1 MNNRKPAPSGALLPQ
16 QDGLPPSVIAS
27 AIRNTP
33 PAAWHKNDSEKDS
46 SMPPQDTSTL
56 EFRREQAS
64 IVKTI
69 GQRLKSSR
77 ELSNLS
83 LSEAA
88 RRLGYSNPSK
98 LSKVENATDTNS
110 VPLWLIRDA
119 AQLYDVSTEFLFGLS
134 DDFECGAHRGM
145 TPYLLDQWER
155 MRNRDLRALITLQQR
170 IEAVTAVIPTIRRDA
185 QGVIDA
191 INRLSDLNG
200 DAFLDLRGGSI
211 LNAAAVRLKKT
222 AGDALEAE
230 RRLRLVLAEPAATET
245 TDET

>member
-1 MNNRKPAPSGALLPQ
+1 MRGRSPEIPELRRKQTEA
-16 QDGLPPSVIAS
+16 
-27 AIRNTP
+27 
-33 PAAWHKNDSEKDS
+33 
-46 SMPPQDTSTL
+46 
-56 EFRREQAS
+56 
-64 IVKTI
+64 VKTI
-69 GQRLKSSR
+69 GARLKASR

-119 AQLYDVSTEFLFGLS
+119 AELYEVSTEYLFGLS
-134 DDFECGAHRGM
+134 DDWECGAHRGM
-145 TPYLLDQWER
+145 TPYLLDQWDR
-155 MRNRDLRALITLQQR
+155 MRSRDLQALIALQQHV
-170 IEAVTAVIPTIRRDA
+170 EAATAVIPAIQRDA

-191 INRLSDLNG
+191 INRLADLNG
-200 DAFLDLRGGSI
+200 DEFLELRGGSI
-211 LNAAAVRLKKT
+211 LTAAANRLKKS

-230 RRLRLVLAEPAATET
+230 RRLHLVLAEPAAIES

>member
-1 MNNRKPAPSGALLPQ
+1 
-16 QDGLPPSVIAS
+16 
-27 AIRNTP
+27 
-33 PAAWHKNDSEKDS
+33 
-46 SMPPQDTSTL
+46 MPPQDTSTL

-69 GQRLKSSR
+69 GARLKSSR

-134 DDFECGAHRGM
+134 EDWECGAHRGM

-170 IEAVTAVIPTIRRDA
+170 IEAVTAVIPAIRRDA
-185 QGVIDA
+185 QEVIDA
-191 INRLSDLNG
+191 ISRLGDLNG
-200 DAFLDLRGGSI
+200 DEFLELRGGSI
-211 LNAAAVRLKKT
+211 LTAAADRLKRT
-222 AGDALEAE
+222 ASNALEAE
-230 RRLRLVLAEPAATET
+230 RRLHLVPADPTTTTTAETEATQ
-245 TDET
+245 